1 MLLAKPAS
9 ALALLVTVTACAA
22 PPPAVDLAALEAA
35 IRSRGVA
42 LVAAEQA
49 RDTPTAVSY
58 FTEDAV
64 IHMAMMPAVTG
75 RAALPELYE
84 GLYAMLGPDGSFTST
99 TTAVAVA
106 ASGDLAVEHGMN
118 HFTVGGAMI
127 MGKYLA
133 MWRKIGGEWYVSH
146 LAVSDDQPPAAPTGS

>member
-1 MLLAKPAS
+1 MLLAKPVS

-22 PPPAVDLAALEAA
+22 PPPAVDLAAQEAA
-35 IRSRGVA
+35 IRSRMAA

-49 RDTPTAVSY
+49 HDIPTVVSY

-75 RAALPELYE
+75 RAALPALYE
-84 GLYAMLGPDGSFTST
+84 GLYTMLGPDGSFTST
-99 TTAVAVA
+99 TTAVVVA
-106 ASGDLAVEHGMN
+106 ASGDFAVEHGMN
-118 HFTVGGAMI
+118 HFTVGGAMT

-133 MWRKIGGEWYVSH
+133 VWRNINGEWYVSH
-146 LAVSDDQPPAAPTGS
+146 LAVSDDQPPPAPTGA